1 MKPTPL
7 QIETIPV
14 PIPSLPDALEDT
26 RLTLFADLH
35 MNGRSIAPQHRQ
47 ALEHVARERPDVI
60 CILGDVIDNNT
71 VHVPALAPYLRDVA
85 SVAPT
90 VAVLGNNDCFG
101 PKNLET
107 LRETYDGCGI
117 TLLENEARTLPIGGA
132 SLEITGLEDPAVSAK
147 GLRRERPD
155 RDSAP
160 RLSFSEAVAP
170 RPQTPSV
177 SVVMLHRP
185 ELAMQYAL
193 AKPTLILAGHAHGG
207 QIRLP
212 FLGGLYAPGQGIFPR
227 WTSGLYPMGESRLLV
242 SRGLGNHGSTL
253 RFGNPFH
260 LPIAVL
266 QKKN

>member
-26 RLTLFADLH
+26 RLALFADLH

-101 PKNLET
+101 PKNLEL

-117 TLLENEARTLPIGGA
+117 TLR
-132 SLEITGLEDPAVSAK
+132 
-147 GLRRERPD
+147 
-155 RDSAP
+155 
-160 RLSFSEAVAP
+160 
-170 RPQTPSV
+170 
-177 SVVMLHRP
+177 
-185 ELAMQYAL
+185 
-193 AKPTLILAGHAHGG
+193 
-207 QIRLP
+207 
-212 FLGGLYAPGQGIFPR
+212 
-227 WTSGLYPMGESRLLV
+227 
-242 SRGLGNHGSTL
+242 
-253 RFGNPFH
+253 
-260 LPIAVL
+260 
-266 QKKN
+266 

>member
-26 RLTLFADLH
+26 RLALFADLH

-101 PKNLET
+101 PKT
-107 LRETYDGCGI
+107 WKSC
-117 TLLENEARTLPIGGA
+117 
-132 SLEITGLEDPAVSAK
+132 
-147 GLRRERPD
+147 
-155 RDSAP
+155 
-160 RLSFSEAVAP
+160 
-170 RPQTPSV
+170 
-177 SVVMLHRP
+177 
-185 ELAMQYAL
+185 
-193 AKPTLILAGHAHGG
+193 AKPMTAAASRCWKTKRARCRLAARPWKSPGWKIRRSPQRACAGNG
-207 QIRLP
+207 PTGIPLPACPFPKPSRPARKRLP
-212 FLGGLYAPGQGIFPR
+212 SPL
-227 WTSGLYPMGESRLLV
+227 
-242 SRGLGNHGSTL
+242 
-253 RFGNPFH
+253 
-260 LPIAVL
+260 
-266 QKKN
+266 